1 MDHFD
6 EELHTLSQ
14 KLLSTARKLRQSVEE
29 IPAGADKQHLG
40 DLGRQIESKAEVLLA
55 QQIKPVL
62 IVRRVVRP
70 DGR

>member
-29 IPAGADKQHLG
+29 IPAGADKPHLE
-40 DLGRQIESKAEVLLA
+40 DLGQQIEGKAEKLLA

-62 IVRRVVRP
+62 IVPRAERKL
-70 DGR
+70 